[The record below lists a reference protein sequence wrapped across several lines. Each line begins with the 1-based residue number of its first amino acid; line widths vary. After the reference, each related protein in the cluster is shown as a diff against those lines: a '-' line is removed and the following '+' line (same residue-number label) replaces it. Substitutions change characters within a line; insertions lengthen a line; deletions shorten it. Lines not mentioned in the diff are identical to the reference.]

1 MKKNQGEF
9 KQIKKLELIAV
20 GIDVSKET
28 LAICERYENRDELR
42 EIKNNKT
49 EIRKFSEKLSAD
61 NFKGRIVMESTG
73 RYHLQTA
80 FTLSENNLNAIVI
93 NPLIA
98 KKYSSSSIRK
108 VKTDKRDS
116 QILAE
121 IAVKEDKLPK
131 RFNTSKIELI
141 VKKKLSL
148 IALLDDETQKLNAAV
163 NEFACAFKE
172 LNLELSKED
181 KKMMK
186 AISALKKRKEDLEKE
201 TEKLIG
207 EIDCKADEI
216 KKYSSIP
223 GVSRYAA
230 SVSSCFFSKD
240 YDLSSKQ
247 WIAFAGI
254 DVSVRQSGQWK
265 GRGKLTKRGNGY
277 LRKKL
282 FQAAWGAKMHN
293 EDFKK
298 YYDHLR
304 NKGKSYVEA
313 LMIIARKL
321 VVIMFNLV
329 KNNEC
334 YDPSKIS
341 FKTA

>member
-1 MKKNQGEF
+1 MKNNQEEF
-9 KQIKKLELIAV
+9 NQTKKPELIAV

-42 EIKNNKT
+42 EIKNNKI
-49 EIRKFSEKLSAD
+49 EIGKLSEKLSKN
-61 NFKGRIVMESTG
+61 NFQGRIVMESTG

-80 FTLSENNLNAIVI
+80 FALSENNLDAIVI

-121 IAVKEDKLPK
+121 IAIKEEKLPK
-131 RFNTSKIELI
+131 RFNAGKNELI

-148 IALLDDETQKLNAAV
+148 IALLDGEIQKLNAAV
-163 NEFACAFKE
+163 NEFTCAFKE
-172 LNLELSKED
+172 LDLELSKAD

-186 AISALKKRKEDLEKE
+186 AIGALKKRKEDLEKE
-201 TEKLIG
+201 TEKLIS

-240 YDLSSKQ
+240 YNLSSKQ

-265 GRGKLTKRGNGY
+265 GRGKLTKRGNAY

-282 FQAAWGAKMHN
+282 FQAAWGAKMH
-293 EDFKK
+293 DAGFKK

-304 NKGKSYVEA
+304 TKGKSYVEA
-313 LMIIARKL
+313 LTIIARKL
-321 VVIMFNLV
+321 IVIMFNLI
-329 KNNEC
+329 KNNE
-334 YDPSKIS
+334 YYNASKIS

>member
-1 MKKNQGEF
+1 MKKNQEEF
-9 KQIKKLELIAV
+9 KQIKKPELIAV

-80 FTLSENNLNAIVI
+80 FVLSKNNLDTIVI

-141 VKKKLSL
+141 IKKKLSL
-148 IALLDDETQKLNAAV
+148 IALLDDEIQKLNAAV

-186 AISALKKRKEDLEKE
+186 AIGALKKRKEDLEKE

-207 EIDCKADEI
+207 EIE
-216 KKYSSIP
+216 
-223 GVSRYAA
+223 
-230 SVSSCFFSKD
+230 
-240 YDLSSKQ
+240 Q
-247 WIAFAGI
+247 
-254 DVSVRQSGQWK
+254 
-265 GRGKLTKRGNGY
+265 GR
-277 LRKKL
+277 
-282 FQAAWGAKMHN
+282 
-293 EDFKK
+293 
-298 YYDHLR
+298 
-304 NKGKSYVEA
+304 
-313 LMIIARKL
+313 
-321 VVIMFNLV
+321 
-329 KNNEC
+329 
-334 YDPSKIS
+334 
-341 FKTA
+341 

>member
-1 MKKNQGEF
+1 MEKNQEKF
-9 KQIKKLELIAV
+9 KQIKKSDLIAV

-28 LAICERYENRDELR
+28 LAICERYENKDELR

-49 EIRKFSEKLSAD
+49 EIKKFSEKLSKD
-61 NFKGRIVMESTG
+61 NFKGKIVMESTG

-80 FTLSENNLNAIVI
+80 FALSKNNLNAIVI

-131 RFNTSKIELI
+131 RFDISKYELI

-148 IALLDDETQKLNAAV
+148 IALLDDEIQKMNAAL
-163 NEFACAFKE
+163 NEFVRTFEE
-172 LNLELSKED
+172 LDLKLSKED
-181 KKMMK
+181 KKMMQ
-186 AISALKKRKEDLEKE
+186 AIGALKKRKEDLEKE
-201 TEKLIG
+201 VEKLIS
-207 EIDCKADEI
+207 EIDCKSDEI
-216 KKYSSIP
+216 EKYSSIP

-240 YDLSSKQ
+240 YNLSSKQ

-254 DVSVRQSGQWK
+254 DISVRQSGQWK
-265 GRGKLTKRGNGY
+265 GRGKLTKRGNRY

-293 EDFKK
+293 KEFKK

-304 NKGKSYVEA
+304 DKGKSYVEA

-321 VVIMFNLV
+321 IVIMFNLI
-329 KNNEC
+329 KNNER
-334 YDPSKIS
+334 YDASKVS